1 MLLRPQTKEW
11 LATSSLTS
19 AAVKS
24 VLSTSSSTVATTNA
38 SVAASTSTSF
48 SSSSFSSSSTS
59 TPTPTPKGLQPHVV
73 TAFKP
78 RQGFDNRQHN
88 NRTPA
93 ALATTTTCRR
103 SGFVRPSSATAAAA
117 TLASAYTHLM
127 LFATIVCL
135 TVQMSN
141 AYLIIVHEDATP
153 GTVIFNASVYKL
165 GSERHYKINAHKSAH
180 FVHHLVAVNHKDGQ
194 IQLKKSLK
202 CDGIYYPNLFTF
214 YVDSTSNRL
223 RSIDYY
229 SLPIRIFVSGH
240 TCNEDRRVEEEMHA
254 RHYEEEDTGYSK
266 RRRKRFIEELDP
278 VLEYERTYGEFRESG
293 VQANSLALNYNH
305 NHSLNEFR
313 DGDLLFGNSFD
324 NEMRHR
330 ILNRKRR
337 SLLSSEL
344 ATSSATSAINLHR
357 RISEAK
363 QWISETYASYA
374 IHTTDKWNQICLRK
388 SQFINNLNA
397 FLPRS
402 ICQHC
407 KVNFLD
413 VNDERFVIEHQNRD
427 LVASRDVCIHESIWK
442 VSITFNIRCDRS
454 DIVDSDHRLKIVY
467 HYQEFN
473 DTDIARRVRR
483 ELRNQSPYF
492 EQALYVASVLE
503 EQPAGSSVT
512 TVRARDPED
521 SPVVYSM
528 VSLLDSRS
536 QSLFKVDSRTG
547 IVTTSA
553 SLDRELMDVHYFR
566 VVATDDSFPPRS
578 GTTTL
583 QVNVLD
589 CNDHSPTFE
598 AEQFEASIRE
608 GATVGST
615 VITLRATDQ
624 DIGKNAEI
632 DYGIESITD
641 GTGTLQ
647 DQEIPIFRIDAR
659 TGVIATRTSLDRETS
674 DSYNIVVTASD
685 MASAQSERKT
695 ATASVLVK
703 ILDDNDNYPQFSER
717 TYTVQVPED
726 QWGDDNVVAHIR
738 ATDAD
743 QGNNAA
749 IRYAIIGGNTQSQF
763 SIDSMSGDVSLVKPL
778 DYESVRSYRLV
789 IRAQDGGSPSRSN
802 TTQLLVNVIDTN
814 DNAPRFYTS
823 QFQESVLENVP
834 VGYNIIRVQAYD
846 SDEGANAEIA
856 YSILERDDNF
866 PLAVDARTG
875 WIQTIKQLDREE
887 QNRFAFQV
895 IAKDGGVPPKSA
907 SSTVVITVQDVND
920 NDPVFN
926 PKYYEAN
933 VGEDQPPGTPVCTV
947 TATDPD
953 EDSRLHYEITSGN
966 TRGRFAITSQNGRGL
981 ITIAQSLDYKQ
992 EKRFLL
998 TITATDSGG
1007 RADTASV
1014 NINITD
1020 ANNFAPI
1027 FENAPY
1033 SASVFED
1040 APIGTTVL
1048 VVSATDSDVGIN
1060 AQITYSLNDESING
1074 LSSPDPFSINAQTG
1088 AIVTSALLDRE
1099 TTSGYL
1105 LTVTAKDGGN
1115 PSLSDTT
1122 DVEISVTDVNDNP
1135 PQFKNPLYQASI
1147 LEDALVGTS
1156 VLQISAS
1163 DPDIGLNGR
1172 IKYLLSDRDVED
1184 GSFVVDPTSGTIR
1197 TNKNLDRESVAIY
1210 HLTAIAVD
1218 KGSPAMSSTV
1228 EVQIRLED
1236 VNDSPPTFPSDKITL
1251 YVPEN
1256 SPVGSVVGEIHAHDP
1271 DEGVNA
1277 VVHYSIIG
1285 GDDSNSFSL
1294 VTRPGSERAQL
1305 LTMTELDYESNR
1317 KRFELVIRA
1326 ASPPLRNDAHVEILV
1341 TDVNDNAPVLR
1352 DFQVI
1357 FNNFRDHF
1365 PSGDIGRIPAFDADV
1380 SDKLTY
1386 RILSGNNANLIRLN
1400 QTTGGLSLS
1409 PQLNTNV
1416 PKFATMEVSVTDG
1429 INEAKAI
1436 MQLAVRLITEDMLFN
1451 SVTVRLNEMT
1461 EEAFLSPLLNF
1472 FLDGL
1477 AAIIPCPKENIFIF
1491 SIQDD
1496 TDVTS
1501 RILNVSFSAKRPD
1514 VSHEEFYTPQYLQ
1527 ERVYLNRAI
1536 LARLATVE
1544 VLPFDD
1550 NLCVREPCLN
1560 FEECLTVLKFGNA
1573 SDFIHSDTV
1582 LFRPIYPVNTFACS
1596 CPEGFTGSKEHYLC
1610 DTEVDLCYSDPC
1622 HNGGSCVRREGG
1634 YTCVCPPSHTGV
1646 NCENDIKKL
1655 KPCMSDICEGGLS
1668 CMNNYMS
1675 SQPPPYTPT
1684 CELRSRSFSRN
1695 SFLTF
1700 ESLKQRHRFNVKL
1713 RFATVHENG
1722 LLLYNGRYNELHD
1735 FVALEVVQGHVTFTF
1750 SLGDRSEKVAVVQ
1763 NRKVS
1768 DGQWHEVELVYL
1780 NRTVT
1785 LIVDKCDTA
1794 IALAGNLGN
1803 RWNCANQTTLKLDK
1817 RCALLTETC
1826 HRFLDL
1832 TGPLQIGGL
1841 PRIPAHF
1848 PIDNQDYVGC
1858 ISDLR
1863 IDERYIDL
1871 NSYVAD
1877 NGTISGCPQRNPL
1890 CSSEPCFNGGACHEG
1905 WNTYTCECP
1914 EGYAGNNCQES
1925 IPAPWRFSG
1934 DGSLSFNPLLR
1945 PIQMPW
1951 VTSLALR
1958 TRQRNAFL
1966 IQIQIGQNSS
1976 AVICLKDGILYYIFD
1991 NEPMFL
1997 AGAFLADGEWHRVE
2011 IKWMGSELMFS
2022 VDFGQRSGAVP
2033 VAQKIQGLYVGKI
2046 VIGSAD
2052 SSIGHVDDLL
2062 PYEGCIQEVRIG
2074 ASQAVLSRPTIREN
2088 VEDGCLSKAE
2098 CPAMC
2103 TAHSSCTTSWDHA
2116 ECECLPGYV
2125 GPDCLPI
2132 CTVKPCVAGVCRA
2145 NISEPK
2151 GYRCECN
2158 STYQH
2163 GEYCEKTV
2171 QQPCPGGWWGEKVC
2185 GPCKCNVKQG
2195 YHPDCHKTTG
2205 HCHCKTNHYQPP
2217 NETACI
2223 PCDCYSIGSFN
2234 SACNPLTGQC
2244 ECREGVIG
2252 RRCDSCSNPYA
2263 EVTLNGCE
2271 VVYDACP
2278 RSFAAGVWWPR
2289 TPLGSTTV
2297 ENCPAPSRGKGQRSC
2312 NILSGGWN
2320 VADMF
2325 NCTSEPFVELRKQ
2338 LSQLEKLELELN
2350 SFVAIKT
2357 AENLQKAC
2365 TTVDRSTKVHK
2376 KPSNKDHRRYK
2387 MESSFLLNEQHAATN
2402 IKDNNVWSHELELEY
2417 LSDEMKFS
2425 HDRLYGADLLVTEGL
2440 LQELINYELMQ
2451 NGLNLT
2457 HSQDKYFI
2465 KNLVEAA
2472 SVILDRKYAGEWR
2485 RASELIQRGPD
2496 DLLDA
2501 FNKYMVVLAR
2511 SQHDTYTS
2519 PFEIVQPNM
2528 AFGLDIVTAESLF
2541 GYEPEQLSEYHK
2553 TKYFKPN
2560 AFTTESI
2567 ILPDTSGF
2575 LQHSAK
2581 QKPVIT
2587 FPKYNNYIQD
2597 KTKFDKFSKVLVPLD
2612 MLGIT
2617 PPESNEVT
2625 YGSGNDYKAIVSY
2638 AQYKDVGQLLPDMF
2652 DETITRRW
2660 GVDIE
2665 VASPILSLA
2674 ILVPSTEAEEKRIE
2688 IPYRKISTQKT
2699 YSATGS
2705 SEQEFIEVF
2714 DVPKKHGQGQ
2724 TSAAASNSGSEEHM
2738 IENIRITAHEIPPAT
2753 SVSSASSSSSSSS
2766 REHDSNEAV
2775 EIEDG
2780 EEPHIN
2786 VHFEDNIEFH
2796 GNSGEEVIISSPE
2809 DMAHE
2814 YDQSQEMHEEHE
2826 SEEHSSKGENEAF
2839 YRHRRLVKRQV
2850 EVIYPSEQMQTPQHI
2865 SYRSLG
2871 SPHLSQPIKLQMWL
2885 DIEAARFGPRSNPQC
2900 VRWNSF
2906 TNQWTRLGCQTDIPD
2921 YESMHLAASAAG
2933 ASTSA
2938 SGSNSSPA
2946 PAIIVNC
2953 TCTHISNYAVI
2964 VDVIDPEDIPEPS
2977 LLVQITS
2984 YSAFLVS
2991 LPVLLSVLIALA
3003 LLRGQQTN
3011 SNTIH
3016 QNIVLC
3022 VFFAELLFFVGMQS
3036 RRNLLENEFPCKL
3049 IAICLH
3055 YFWLAA
3061 FAWTTVD
3068 CVHLYRML
3076 TEMRDINHGP
3086 MGFYFAMGY
3095 GAPAI
3100 VVGLSVGVR
3109 AHEYGNSLFCWLSV
3123 YEPVVWWLV
3132 GPIAGMSVV
3141 NLLILFVSV
3150 QAAFTLKDHVL
3161 GFGNL
3166 RTLLWLSVV
3175 SLPLMGVMWVL
3186 AVLAASESSQLLS
3199 MLLSGVVVLH
3209 AIFCLVGYCIIN
3221 KRVRENLQRTF
3232 LRCMGRKVPLLD
3244 SSMVVSNSSHNVN
3257 GGQARPNNF
3266 LNANGYD
3273 TQRRNVGISVSSTT
3287 SRSTAKTSSSPYS
3300 ISSPSDGQLR
3310 QTSTSTSNYNSNSDA
3325 PSFLRGF
3332 DSSTTSGQR
3341 ENKSRRHHRKDSDS
3355 GSETDGRSLELASSH
3370 SSDDDES
3377 RTNRSSTT
3385 GTATSTHRS
3394 TAVSI
3399 TPSYLPNITEHVQA
3413 TTPPELN
3420 VVQSPQL
3427 FPSVNKP
3434 VYAARWSSQLPDA
3447 YLQSPANVGRWSQN
3461 TESDNEHVHH
3471 GQKITI
3477 SPNPLPN
3484 PDLTDTSYLQQHHNK
3499 INMTPSILEN
3509 LQNARPSESYDA
3521 LERESLY
3528 GRRPDN
3534 YVQYDGLPPNITNY
3548 KPPSHYGSEH
3558 DYNGSNGNNSS
3569 SNGSNHTSN
3578 GTGNGANGN
3587 GGTQIVNHM
3596 RTFNN
3601 DNAYLSDSIYDKQP
3615 RTLGSPYM
3623 SKDRIAPDIYGSR
3636 ENHYSLKKHQPPPM
3650 YGADSVHSVHS
3661 LLRNDYHHQQ
3671 QQHQQQRL
3679 HQQDHHSDRLS
3690 ENSDKNG
3697 YHFPYTAEED
3707 HLTTTA
3713 RKLSLQHS
3721 HSSSLHGSSHQILNG
3736 HHPHH
3741 MTAPNN
3747 GSHSMV
3753 NDINNPGLMGRH
3765 TLNGSRHSSRGSS
3778 PPTSSIAPMQ
3788 PLAPLTSITD
3798 TERNIDDDET
3808 TV

>member
-1 MLLRPQTKEW
+1 MLVETVRQWKCWCYKLAACKTNEKSRSNTKSKSNSKGAENCFRSKSR
-11 LATSSLTS
+11 AKSSCRS
-19 AAVKS
+19 KS
-24 VLSTSSSTVATTNA
+24 SKKI
-38 SVAASTSTSF
+38 
-48 SSSSFSSSSTS
+48 SSSSRRADDLQSSSRKKH
-59 TPTPTPKGLQPHVV
+59 TPVISLPQLH
-73 TAFKP
+73 
-78 RQGFDNRQHN
+78 
-88 NRTPA
+88 A
-93 ALATTTTCRR
+93 ALVI
-103 SGFVRPSSATAAAA
+103 FVFAILQTLPRAAD
-117 TLASAYTHLM
+117 
-127 LFATIVCL
+127 
-135 TVQMSN
+135 
-141 AYLIIVHEDATP
+141 AYLIIVHEDVPA
-153 GTVIFNASVYKL
+153 GTVFFNASVYKL
-165 GSERHYKINAHKSAH
+165 GSERNYKINAHKSAH

-194 IQLKKSLK
+194 LQLRKQLK

-229 SLPIRIFVSGH
+229 SLPVRIFVTGRD
-240 TCNEDRRVEEEMHA
+240 CNEDRRIEEEMHS
-254 RHYEEEDTGYSK
+254 RHYEEEETGYS
-266 RRRKRFIEELDP
+266 RRRRYVDTIAHPDLRYFGAYLAHSNNALDEMP
-278 VLEYERTYGEFRESG
+278 AVTPSDAD
-293 VQANSLALNYNH
+293 VMNH
-305 NHSLNEFR
+305 NNSRRAFR
-313 DGDLLFGNSFD
+313 DGDLIFGDNFD

-330 ILNRKRR
+330 ILSRKRR
-337 SLLSSEL
+337 AKEPLQLEP
-344 ATSSATSAINLHR
+344 ALHR
-357 RISEAK
+357 RITDAK
-363 QWISETYASYA
+363 QWIAETYASYA
-374 IHTTDKWNQICLRK
+374 IHTTDKWNQICLRQ

-397 FLPRS
+397 FLPKT
-402 ICQHC
+402 ICQYC

-413 VNDERFVIEHQNRD
+413 VNDERFAIEHQNHD
-427 LVASRDVCIHESIWK
+427 LVASRDVCIHESMWK
-442 VSITFNIRCDRS
+442 VSITFNIRCTRKE
-454 DIVDSDHRLKIVY
+454 IVDSDHRLKIVY

-473 DTDIARRVRR
+473 DTDIAKRVRR

-503 EQPAGSSVT
+503 EQPAGSAVT

-547 IVTTSA
+547 VVTTSA

-624 DIGKNAEI
+624 DIGKNSEI
-632 DYGIESITD
+632 EYGIESVTD

-647 DQEIPIFRIDAR
+647 DQEMPIFRIDSR
-659 TGVIATRTSLDRETS
+659 SGVISTRSTLDRETS
-674 DSYNIVVTASD
+674 DSYNLIVTASD

-695 ATASVLVK
+695 ATATVIIK

-846 SDEGANAEIA
+846 ADEGANSEIT
-856 YSILERDDNF
+856 YSISERDDNF
-866 PLAVDARTG
+866 PLAVDPRTG
-875 WIQTIKQLDREE
+875 WVQTIKQLDREE
-887 QNRFAFQV
+887 QNRFTFQV
-895 IAKDGGVPPKSA
+895 VAKDGGVPPKSA

-920 NDPVFN
+920 NDPTFN

-933 VGEDQPPGTPVCTV
+933 VGEDQPPGTPVVTV

-953 EDSRLHYEITSGN
+953 EDSRLHYELTSGN

-998 TITATDSGG
+998 TVTATDSGG
-1007 RADTASV
+1007 RSDTATV

-1033 SASVFED
+1033 SSSVFED

-1060 AQITYSLNDESING
+1060 AQITYSLNEESING
-1074 LSSPDPFSINAQTG
+1074 VGSPDPFSINAQTG

-1099 TTSGYL
+1099 TASGYL

-1135 PQFKNPLYQASI
+1135 PAFKNPLYQASI

-1156 VLQISAS
+1156 VIQVSAT

-1172 IKYLLSDRDVED
+1172 IKYLLSDRDIDD
-1184 GSFVVDPTSGTIR
+1184 GSFVIDPTSGTIR
-1197 TNKNLDRESVAIY
+1197 TNKGLDRESVATY
-1210 HLTAIAVD
+1210 HLIAIAVD
-1218 KGSPAMSSTV
+1218 KGSPPLSSTV

-1341 TDVNDNAPVLR
+1341 TDVNDNAPILR

-1365 PSGDIGRIPAFDADV
+1365 PSGEIGRIPATDADV
-1380 SDKLTY
+1380 TDKLTY

-1400 QTTGGLSLS
+1400 ATSGGLILS

-1436 MQLAVRLITEDMLFN
+1436 MQLSVRLITEDMLFN

-1477 AAIIPCPKENIFIF
+1477 AAIIPCPKEHIFIF

-1496 TDVTS
+1496 TDVAS

-1573 SDFIHSDTV
+1573 SEFIHSDTV

-1622 HNGGSCVRREGG
+1622 HNGGTCVRREGG
-1634 YTCVCPPSHTGV
+1634 YTCICSAKHTGV
-1646 NCENDIKKL
+1646 NCETDISTL
-1655 KPCMSDICEGGLS
+1655 KPCMSDACDGGYS
-1668 CMNNYMS
+1668 CMNSFLS
-1675 SQPPPYTPT
+1675 SQPPPYTAT
-1684 CELRSRSFSRN
+1684 CELRSRSFSKN

-1700 ESLKQRHRFNVKL
+1700 ESLKQRHRFNLKL
-1713 RFATVHENG
+1713 QFATVHENG

-1735 FVALEVVQGHVTFTF
+1735 FIALEILEGHVSFSY
-1750 SLGDRSEKVAVVQ
+1750 SLGDNKQRVSIVQ
-1763 NRKVS
+1763 QTKVS
-1768 DGQWHEVELVYL
+1768 DGEWHDIEVIYL

-1785 LIVDKCDTA
+1785 LVLDKCDTA
-1794 IALAGNLGN
+1794 IALAGSLGD
-1803 RWNCANQTTLKLDK
+1803 RWRCANQTTLNLDK

-1848 PIDNQDYVGC
+1848 PVDNQDFIGC

-1863 IDERYIDL
+1863 IDEHYIDL

-1877 NGTISGCPQRNPL
+1877 NGTISGCPQKSPL
-1890 CSSEPCFNGGACHEG
+1890 CSSEPCFNGGVCREG
-1905 WNTYTCECP
+1905 WNTYNCECP
-1914 EGYAGNNCQES
+1914 EGYAGNACQET

-1945 PIQMPW
+1945 PIQLPW
-1951 VTSLALR
+1951 ITSLQMR
-1958 TRQRNAFL
+1958 TLQLDAFL
-1966 IQIQIGQNSS
+1966 LQIQIGQNSS
-1976 AVICLKDGILYYIFD
+1976 ALLCLKNGILYYIYD
-1991 NEPMFL
+1991 NEPMYL
-1997 AGAFLADGEWHRVE
+1997 AGAYLSDGNWHRIEV
-2011 IKWMGSELMFS
+2011 KWLGSEIQFS
-2022 VDFGQRSGAVP
+2022 VDYGQRTGVVP
-2033 VAQKIQGLYVGKI
+2033 MSQKVQGLYVGKI

-2052 SSIGHVDDLL
+2052 GSIGAVGDLL
-2062 PYEGCIQEVRIG
+2062 PFEGCIQNVRIG
-2074 ASQAVLSRPTIREN
+2074 AAQTVLSRPSIREN
-2088 VEDGCLSKAE
+2088 VEDGCMSRAE
-2098 CPAMC
+2098 CPETC
-2103 TAHSSCTTSWDHA
+2103 PPHSTCTTTWDEAH
-2116 ECECLPGYV
+2116 CDCLPGYV
-2125 GPDCLPI
+2125 GGDCLPI

-2145 NISEPK
+2145 NVSLPR
-2151 GYRCECN
+2151 GYKCECN
-2158 STYQH
+2158 NSLQH

-2185 GPCKCNVKQG
+2185 GPCKCNLKKG
-2195 YHPDCHKTTG
+2195 YHPDCNKMTG
-2205 HCHCKTNHYQPP
+2205 QCYCKTNHYQPH
-2217 NETACI
+2217 NETACLA
-2223 PCDCYSIGSFN
+2223 CDCYSIGSFS

-2278 RSFAAGVWWPR
+2278 RSFAAGIWWPR

-2297 ENCPAPSRGKGQRSC
+2297 ENCPTPARGKGQRTC
-2312 NILSGGWN
+2312 DAMSGGWN
-2320 VADMF
+2320 QPDMF
-2325 NCTSEPFVELRKQ
+2325 NCTSDPFVELRKQ

-2350 SFVAIKT
+2350 SFVAIKMV
-2357 AENLQKAC
+2357 ENLQHAC
-2365 TTVDRSTKVHK
+2365 ETVDRSSAVK
-2376 KPSNKDHRRYK
+2376 KKLVKDSRRYK
-2387 MESSFLLNEQHAATN
+2387 MESSFLLNEGSN
-2402 IKDNNVWSHELELEY
+2402 MWSNELEMDY
-2417 LSDEMKFS
+2417 LSDELKFS
-2425 HDRLYGADLLVTEGL
+2425 HDRLYGADLLVTEGI

-2451 NGLNLT
+2451 GGLNLT

-2465 KNLVEAA
+2465 KNLVDAA
-2472 SVILDRKYAGEWR
+2472 SIILDRKYSHEWK
-2485 RASELIQRGPD
+2485 RATELIQRGPD
-2496 DLLDA
+2496 DLVDA
-2501 FNKYMVVLAR
+2501 FNKYMVVLAS
-2511 SQHDTYTS
+2511 SQHDTYTN
-2519 PFEIVQPNM
+2519 PFEIVQRNM
-2528 AFGLDIVTAESLF
+2528 VFALDIITTESLF
-2541 GYEPEQLSEYHK
+2541 GYEPEQLSEYHR
-2553 TKYFKPN
+2553 TKLNLKPN
-2560 AFTTESI
+2560 AFTTESV

-2597 KTKFDKFSKVLVPLD
+2597 KTKFDKYTKVLVPLD

-2617 PPESNEVT
+2617 PPGSNEVT
-2625 YGSGNDYKAIVSY
+2625 QSQSDYRAIIAY
-2638 AQYKDVGQLLPDMF
+2638 AQYKDVGQLLPEMF

-2665 VASPILSLA
+2665 VATPILSLA
-2674 ILVPSTEAEEKRIE
+2674 ILVPSSDSEEKRIE
-2688 IPYRKISTQKT
+2688 IPYRKISSQKV
-2699 YSATGS
+2699 S
-2705 SEQEFIEVF
+2705 SNEQQFIEVF
-2714 DVPKKHGQGQ
+2714 DVRKNNGG
-2724 TSAAASNSGSEEHM
+2724 SGSDEHM
-2738 IENIRITAHEIPPAT
+2738 IENIRITAHEIPPPPQAPQ
-2753 SVSSASSSSSSSS
+2753 SASAEVSS
-2766 REHDSNEAV
+2766 REKNAEQEITSNEAMEV
-2775 EIEDG
+2775 VDG
-2780 EEPHIN
+2780 GEPHISVRFDN
-2786 VHFEDNIEFH
+2786 DNIEFH
-2796 GNSGEEVIISSPE
+2796 GDTGEEVDVAASPE
-2809 DMAHE
+2809 IGNPH
-2814 YDQSQEMHEEHE
+2814 YDAPASSAE
-2826 SEEHSSKGENEAF
+2826 SASAEQTKGENEAI
-2839 YRHRRLVKRQV
+2839 YRTRRRLVKRQV
-2850 EVIYPSEQMQTPQHI
+2850 EVIYPSEQQTQQHVI
-2865 SYRSLG
+2865 YRSLG

-2906 TNQWTRLGCQTDIPD
+2906 TNQWTRLGCLTEVPD
-2921 YESMHLAASAAG
+2921 FDELPLDG
-2933 ASTSA
+2933 Q
-2938 SGSNSSPA
+2938 P
-2946 PAIIVNC
+2946 IIVNC

-2964 VDVIDPEDIPEPS
+2964 VDLIDPEDIPEPS

-2984 YSAFLVS
+2984 YSAFMVS
-2991 LPVLLSVLIALA
+2991 LPVLLSVLVALA

-3095 GAPAI
+3095 GAPSI

-3150 QAAFTLKDHVL
+3150 KAAFTLKDHVL

-3175 SLPLMGVMWVL
+3175 SLPMMGVMWVL
-3186 AVLAASESSQLLS
+3186 AVLAASENSQMLS
-3199 MLLSGVVVLH
+3199 ILLSGVVVLH
-3209 AIFCLVGYCIIN
+3209 SIFCLIGYCIIN

-3244 SSMVVSNSSHNVN
+3244 SSLVVSNSSHNVN
-3257 GGQARPNNF
+3257 GTTRPNNF
-3266 LNANGYD
+3266 LPGSYD
-3273 TQRRNVGISVSSTT
+3273 TARRNVGISVSSTT

-3300 ISSPSDGQLR
+3300 DGQLR
-3310 QTSTSTSNYNSNSDA
+3310 QTSTSTSNYNSASDA

-3332 DSSTTSGQR
+3332 ESSTGGGTGGGGRR
-3341 ENKSRRHHRKDSDS
+3341 EEKSRRHRKDSDS

-3377 RTNRSSTT
+3377 RTARSS
-3385 GTATSTHRS
+3385 GTHRS
-3394 TAVSI
+3394 TGVSA

-3434 VYAARWSSQLPDA
+3434 VYAPRWSSQLPDA
-3447 YLQSPANVGRWSQN
+3447 YLQPPANVGRWSQE
-3461 TESDNEHVHH
+3461 TGSDNELVH
-3471 GQKITI
+3471 GQKVTI

-3499 INMTPSILEN
+3499 INMPPSILEN
-3509 LQNARPSESYDA
+3509 LQNVRNDSNYDA
-3521 LERESLY
+3521 LERDSLY
-3528 GRRPDN
+3528 RRKDYPDS
-3534 YVQYDGLPPNITNY
+3534 YGQFDTLPVTGSY
-3548 KPPSHYGSEH
+3548 KPPSHYGSEK
-3558 DYNGSNGNNSS
+3558 DYNGSNG
-3569 SNGSNHTSN
+3569 G
-3578 GTGNGANGN
+3578 GGGGN
-3587 GGTQIVNHM
+3587 GGTLIVNHM
-3596 RTFNN
+3596 RSFHP
-3601 DNAYLSDSIYDKQP
+3601 DAAYLSDSIYDKQ
-3615 RTLGSPYM
+3615 RHSPYM
-3623 SKDRIAPDIYGSR
+3623 SKERITPDIYGSR
-3636 ENHYSLKKHQPPPM
+3636 ENHYSLKKPHM
-3650 YGADSVHSVHS
+3650 YVGAGADSMHSVHS
-3661 LLRNDYHHQQ
+3661 LLKNDYQAQQQRQHQLQQQQQ
-3671 QQHQQQRL
+3671 QQHLQQHQLQQQ
-3679 HQQDHHSDRLS
+3679 HQPSSADYHSDRMS
-3690 ENSDKNG
+3690 EGSDKNG

-3707 HLTTTA
+3707 HMAATA
-3713 RKLSLQHS
+3713 RKLSHQRNPS
-3721 HSSSLHGSSHQILNG
+3721 PSLHSSHQMLNG
-3736 HHPHH
+3736 HAH
-3741 MTAPNN
+3741 T
-3747 GSHSMV
+3747 V
-3753 NDINNPGLMGRH
+3753 NDMNNPGLLGRH
-3765 TLNGSRHSSRGSS
+3765 TLNSSSRHGSRTSS
-3778 PPTSSIAPMQ
+3778 PPSSIVAPMQ
-3788 PLAPLTSITD
+3788 PLAPISSITD

>member
-1 MLLRPQTKEW
+1 MQTK
-11 LATSSLTS
+11 SSLRS
-19 AAVKS
+19 P
-24 VLSTSSSTVATTNA
+24 LLLLLL
-38 SVAASTSTSF
+38 
-48 SSSSFSSSSTS
+48 
-59 TPTPTPKGLQPHVV
+59 LQ
-73 TAFKP
+73 
-78 RQGFDNRQHN
+78 
-88 NRTPA
+88 
-93 ALATTTTCRR
+93 LAIQIAQI
-103 SGFVRPSSATAAAA
+103 SG
-117 TLASAYTHLM
+117 
-127 LFATIVCL
+127 
-135 TVQMSN
+135 
-141 AYLIIVHEDATP
+141 YLIIVHEQTP
-153 GTVIFNASVYKL
+153 PGAVIFNASVYKL
-165 GSERHYKINAHKSAH
+165 GSERHYKINAHKSAN
-180 FVHHLVAVNHKDGQ
+180 FVHHLVAVSHKDGQ

-229 SLPIRIFVSGH
+229 SLPVRIFISGH
-240 TCNEDRRVEEEMHA
+240 SCNEDRRIEQELHHMH
-254 RHYEEEDTGYSK
+254 HFEEEDNTGYSK
-266 RRRKRFIEELDP
+266 RRRRRRDLRQEFLQLDGNQ
-278 VLEYERTYGEFRESG
+278 LEQAYSENSTDFRP
-293 VQANSLALNYNH
+293 
-305 NHSLNEFR
+305 
-313 DGDLLFGNSFD
+313 GDLIFGNSFD

-330 ILNRKRR
+330 ILSRKRR
-337 SLLSSEL
+337 GVSTDPLQLQP
-344 ATSSATSAINLHR
+344 ALHR
-357 RISEAK
+357 RITDAK

-388 SQFINNLNA
+388 SQLINNLSA
-397 FLPRS
+397 FLPKS
-402 ICQHC
+402 VCQHC

-413 VNDERFVIEHQNRD
+413 VNDERFAIEHQNRD
-427 LVASRDVCIHESIWK
+427 LVASRDVCIHESMWK
-442 VSITFNIRCDRS
+442 VSITFNIRCNLN

-467 HYQEFN
+467 HHQEFN
-473 DTDIARRVRR
+473 DTDIAKRVRR

-503 EQPAGSSVT
+503 EQPAGAAVT

-547 IVTTSA
+547 VVTTSA

-624 DIGKNAEI
+624 DIGKNSEI
-632 DYGIESITD
+632 EYGIEGVTD
-641 GTGTLQ
+641 GVGNAQ
-647 DQEIPIFRIDAR
+647 DQEMPIFRIDSR
-659 TGVIATRTSLDRETS
+659 SGVISTRSSLDRETS
-674 DSYNIVVTASD
+674 DSYHLLVTASD
-685 MASAQSERKT
+685 MAAAQSERKT

-726 QWGDDNVVAHIR
+726 QWGDDNNVAHIR

-802 TTQLLVNVIDTN
+802 TTQLLVNVIDAN

-846 SDEGANAEIA
+846 SDEGANAEIS
-856 YSILERDDNF
+856 YSISERDDNF
-866 PLAVDARTG
+866 PLAVDPRTG
-875 WIQTIKQLDREE
+875 WVQTIKQLDREE
-887 QNRFAFQV
+887 QSRFAFQV
-895 IAKDGGVPPKSA
+895 VAKDGGVPPKSA
-907 SSTVVITVQDVND
+907 SSSVVITVQDVND
-920 NDPVFN
+920 NDPTFN

-933 VGEDQPPGTPVCTV
+933 VGEDQPPGTPVTTV

-953 EDSRLHYEITSGN
+953 EDSRLHYEISTGN

-981 ITIAQSLDYKQ
+981 ITIAQPLDYKQ

-998 TITATDSGG
+998 TVTATDSGG
-1007 RADTASV
+1007 RSDTATV
-1014 NINITD
+1014 HINITD

-1040 APIGTTVL
+1040 APVGTTVL

-1060 AQITYSLNDESING
+1060 AQITYSLNEESING
-1074 LSSPDPFSINAQTG
+1074 LSSPDPFTINPQTG
-1088 AIVTSALLDRE
+1088 AIITSAALDRE

-1122 DVEISVTDVNDNP
+1122 DVEISVTDVNDNAP
-1135 PQFKNPLYQASI
+1135 AFKNPLYQSSI

-1156 VLQISAS
+1156 VIQVSAS

-1184 GSFVVDPTSGTIR
+1184 GSFVIDPTSGTIR
-1197 TNKNLDRESVAIY
+1197 TNKGLDRESVAVY

-1218 KGSPAMSSTV
+1218 KGSPPLSSTV

-1236 VNDSPPTFPSDKITL
+1236 VNDSPPTFASDKITL

-1305 LTMTELDYESNR
+1305 LTMTELDYESSR
-1317 KRFELVIRA
+1317 KRFELVVRA
-1326 ASPPLRNDAHVEILV
+1326 ASPPLRNDAHIEILV
-1341 TDVNDNAPVLR
+1341 TDVNDNAPELR

-1365 PSGDIGRIPAFDADV
+1365 PSGEIGRIPAFDADV
-1380 SDKLTY
+1380 SDKLNY
-1386 RILSGNNANLIRLN
+1386 RILSGNNANLLRLN
-1400 QTTGGLSLS
+1400 SSSGGLILS

-1416 PKFATMEVSVTDG
+1416 PKFATMEVSVSDG

-1436 MQLAVRLITEDMLFN
+1436 MQLSVRLITEDMLFN

-1514 VSHEEFYTPQYLQ
+1514 VSHEEYYTPQYLQ

-1573 SDFIHSDTV
+1573 SEFIHSDTV

-1622 HNGGSCVRREGG
+1622 QNGGSCVRREGG
-1634 YTCVCPPSHTGV
+1634 YTCVCPDTHTGP
-1646 NCENDIKKL
+1646 NCETSISKL
-1655 KPCMSDICEGGLS
+1655 RPCMSDACEGGLS
-1668 CMNNYMS
+1668 CMQNYLS
-1675 SQPPPYTPT
+1675 SQPPPYTST

-1700 ESLKQRHRFNVKL
+1700 ESLKQRHRFNLKL
-1713 RFATVHENG
+1713 RFATVQDNG

-1735 FVALEVVQGHVTFTF
+1735 YIALELLDGHIGFSF
-1750 SLGDRSEKVAVVQ
+1750 SLGDSSERVSLVQ
-1763 NRKVS
+1763 PSKVS
-1768 DGQWHEVELVYL
+1768 DGKWHEVEIIYF

-1785 LIVDKCDTA
+1785 LVLDKCDTA
-1794 IALAGNLGN
+1794 IALSGQLSAP
-1803 RWNCANQTTLKLDK
+1803 WNCANQTTLKLDK

-1832 TGPLQIGGL
+1832 TGPLQVGGL

-1848 PIDNQDYVGC
+1848 PVANRDFVGC

-1863 IDERYIDL
+1863 IDERYVDL

-1877 NGTISGCPQRNPL
+1877 NGTISGCPQKSPL
-1890 CSSEPCFNGGACHEG
+1890 CSSEPCFNGGTCHEG
-1905 WNTYTCECP
+1905 WSTYSCECP
-1914 EGYAGNNCQES
+1914 EGYAGNNCQDN

-1945 PIQMPW
+1945 PIQLPW
-1951 VTSLALR
+1951 LTSFSIR
-1958 TRQRNAFL
+1958 TRQEDAF
-1966 IQIQIGQNSS
+1966 IMQIQIGQNSS
-1976 AVICLKDGILYYIFD
+1976 TVICLKHGILYYIYD
-1991 NEPMFL
+1991 NEPMYL
-1997 AGAFLADGEWHRVE
+1997 AGAYLSDGDWHRVE
-2011 IKWMGSELMFS
+2011 IKWQQGSEIQFS
-2022 VDFGQRSGAVP
+2022 VDYGQRTGSVP
-2033 VAQKIQGLYVGKI
+2033 MSQKVQGLYVGKI
-2046 VIGSAD
+2046 VMGSVDGTIGTVQDA
-2052 SSIGHVDDLL
+2052 V
-2062 PYEGCIQEVRIG
+2062 PFEGCLQDVRIG
-2074 ASQAVLSRPTIREN
+2074 ASQSVLSRPTIREN
-2088 VEDGCLSKAE
+2088 VEDGCESRAQ
-2098 CPAMC
+2098 CPNSC
-2103 TAHSSCTTSWDHA
+2103 PAHSSCVSSWDEA
-2116 ECECLPGYV
+2116 KCECSSGYV
-2125 GPDCLPI
+2125 GTDCAPI
-2132 CTVKPCVAGVCRA
+2132 CTVKPCAAGVCRA
-2145 NISEPK
+2145 NVSLSR
-2151 GYRCECN
+2151 GYSCECN
-2158 STYQH
+2158 SSYQH
-2163 GEYCEKTV
+2163 GDYCERTL
-2171 QQPCPGGWWGEKVC
+2171 QQPCPGGWWGERVC
-2185 GPCKCNVKQG
+2185 GPCKCNIKQG
-2195 YHPDCHKTTG
+2195 YHPDCNKTTG
-2205 HCHCKTNHYQPP
+2205 QCYCKTNHYQPP
-2217 NETACI
+2217 NETACLA
-2223 PCDCYSIGSFN
+2223 CDCYSIGSFN
-2234 SACNPLTGQC
+2234 SACNRLTGQC

-2278 RSFAAGVWWPR
+2278 RSFAAGIWWPR
-2289 TPLGSTTV
+2289 TPLGSVTI
-2297 ENCPAPSRGKGQRSC
+2297 ENCPLPARGKGQRSC
-2312 NILSGGWN
+2312 DSQTGSWSTP
-2320 VADMF
+2320 DMY
-2325 NCTSEPFVELRKQ
+2325 NCTSEPFVELRRQ

-2350 SFVAIKT
+2350 SFVAIKM
-2357 AENLQKAC
+2357 AEQLQHAC
-2365 TTVDRSTKVHK
+2365 ETVDRSAVS
-2376 KPSNKDHRRYK
+2376 KPPAPKHNRRYK
-2387 MESSFLLNEQHAATN
+2387 MESSFLQNAGGAGGA
-2402 IKDNNVWSHELELEY
+2402 VWSHELEMDY
-2417 LSDEMKFS
+2417 LSDELKFS
-2425 HDRLYGADLLVTEGL
+2425 HDRLYGADLLVTEGI

-2451 NGLNLT
+2451 SGLNLT

-2465 KNLVEAA
+2465 KNLVDAA
-2472 SVILDRKYAGEWR
+2472 SVILDRKYDAEWK
-2485 RASELIQRGPD
+2485 RATELIQRGPD
-2496 DLLDA
+2496 DLVDA

-2511 SQHDTYTS
+2511 SQHDTYTN
-2519 PFEIVQPNM
+2519 PFEIVQRNM
-2528 AFGLDIVTAESLF
+2528 VLGLDIVTTESLF

-2553 TKYFKPN
+2553 AKYLKPN
-2560 AFTTESI
+2560 AFTTESV

-2581 QKPVIT
+2581 QKPVIS
-2587 FPKYNNYIQD
+2587 FPKYNNYILD
-2597 KTKFDKFSKVLVPLD
+2597 KHKFDKYTKVLVPLE

-2617 PPESNEVT
+2617 PPESDEVT
-2625 YGSGNDYKAIVSY
+2625 QGSRGNDYRAIVAY
-2638 AQYKDVGQLLPDMF
+2638 AQYKDVGQLLPDLY

-2660 GVDIE
+2660 GVDVE
-2665 VASPILSLA
+2665 LATPILSLQ
-2674 ILVPSTEAEEKRIE
+2674 ILVPSAEREQQRLE
-2688 IPYRKISTQKT
+2688 IPSRKISSAGGSYT
-2699 YSATGS
+2699 SATGS
-2705 SEQEFIEVF
+2705 SSSSSTSSATAGSSSTTTGSSRNPSSTFNSGSSEQQFVEVF
-2714 DVPKKHGQGQ
+2714 DVPKAP
-2724 TSAAASNSGSEEHM
+2724 TSSSEQQ
-2738 IENIRITAHEIPPAT
+2738 IEDIRITAHEIPPPA
-2753 SVSSASSSSSSSS
+2753 SA
-2766 REHDSNEAV
+2766 EQQEANSNEA
-2775 EIEDG
+2775 IEVG
-2780 EEPHIN
+2780 EQPHIRLN
-2786 VHFEDNIEFH
+2786 LEDIEFH
-2796 GNSGEEVIISSPE
+2796 GNSGEELSGDNSPE
-2809 DMAHE
+2809 QLNPNYEGNTD
-2814 YDQSQEMHEEHE
+2814 S
-2826 SEEHSSKGENEAF
+2826 SEQPKGENDAI
-2839 YRHRRLVKRQV
+2839 YRDRRLVKRQV
-2850 EVIYPSEQMQTPQHI
+2850 EVIYPSEQLLKPEHMV
-2865 SYRSLG
+2865 YRSLG

-2885 DIEAARFGPRSNPQC
+2885 DMDAARFGPRSNPQC

-2906 TNQWTRLGCQTDIPD
+2906 TNQWTRLGCQTEIPD
-2921 YESMHLAASAAG
+2921 FDGDFATVSQL
-2933 ASTSA
+2933 
-2938 SGSNSSPA
+2938 P
-2946 PAIIVNC
+2946 ILINC
-2953 TCTHISNYAVI
+2953 SCTHISNYAVI
-2964 VDVIDPEDIPEPS
+2964 VDIIDPEDIPEPS

-2984 YSAFLVS
+2984 YSAFMVS
-2991 LPVLLSVLIALA
+2991 LPLLLGVLLALA

-3022 VFFAELLFFVGMQS
+3022 VFCAELLFFVGMQS
-3036 RRNLLENEFPCKL
+3036 RRHLLENEFPCKL

-3095 GAPAI
+3095 GAPAV

-3150 QAAFTLKDHVL
+3150 KAAFTLKDHVL

-3186 AVLAASESSQLLS
+3186 AVLAASEHSQLLS
-3199 MLLSGVVVLH
+3199 LLLSGVVLLH
-3209 AIFCLVGYCIIN
+3209 ALFCLIGYCIIN
-3221 KRVRENLQRTF
+3221 KRVRENLQRTC

-3257 GGQARPNNF
+3257 GAARPNNF
-3266 LNANGYD
+3266 LAGNYD
-3273 TQRRNVGISVSSTT
+3273 TTRRNIGISASSTT

-3300 ISSPSDGQLR
+3300 DGQLR
-3310 QTSTSTSNYNSNSDA
+3310 QTSTSTSNYNSASDA

-3332 DSSTTSGQR
+3332 ESSTTGRSRGER
-3341 ENKSRRHHRKDSDS
+3341 EEKSRRQRKDSDS

-3377 RTNRSSTT
+3377 RTARSS
-3385 GTATSTHRS
+3385 GTHRS
-3394 TAVSI
+3394 TAASA
-3399 TPSYLPNITEHVQA
+3399 TPAYLPNITEHVQA

-3434 VYAARWSSQLPDA
+3434 VYAPRWSSQLPDA
-3447 YLQSPANVGRWSQN
+3447 YLQSPPNIGRWSQD
-3461 TESDNEHVHH
+3461 TGSDNEHVH
-3471 GQKITI
+3471 GQKMTI

-3484 PDLTDTSYLQQHHNK
+3484 PDLTDTSYMQQHHNK

-3509 LQNARPSESYDA
+3509 IRDARDGYED
-3521 LERESLY
+3521 SLY
-3528 GRRPDN
+3528 GRRNDYPDK
-3534 YVQYDGLPPNITNY
+3534 YGSY
-3548 KPPSHYGSEH
+3548 KPPSHYGSEK
-3558 DYNGSNGNNSS
+3558 DYPG
-3569 SNGSNHTSN
+3569 
-3578 GTGNGANGN
+3578 GN
-3587 GGTQIVNHM
+3587 GGASGSQTIGHL
-3596 RTFNN
+3596 RSFHP
-3601 DNAYLSDSIYDKQP
+3601 DAAYLSDNIYDKQ
-3615 RTLGSPYM
+3615 RTLGSGYLGAKSESPYL
-3623 SKDRIAPDIYGSR
+3623 SKDRITPDIYGSR
-3636 ENHYSLKKHQPPPM
+3636 DGHYSLKRQPA
-3650 YGADSVHSVHS
+3650 YATDSLHSVHS
-3661 LLRNDYHHQQ
+3661 LLKNDYQQ
-3671 QQHQQQRL
+3671 QQQQQ
-3679 HQQDHHSDRLS
+3679 QQQAQHADRLS
-3690 ENSDKNG
+3690 EGSDKNG

-3707 HLTTTA
+3707 HLQQQA
-3713 RKLSLQHS
+3713 RKLSAS
-3721 HSSSLHGSSHQILNG
+3721 HLMPM
-3736 HHPHH
+3736 HPH
-3741 MTAPNN
+3741 AAL
-3747 GSHSMV
+3747 V
-3753 NDINNPGLMGRH
+3753 NDINNPGLLARH
-3765 TLNGSRHSSRGSS
+3765 TLNGHGLVTPNGLGVNGVGGGGGSSRHSSRASS
-3778 PPTSSIAPMQ
+3778 PPSNMVAPMQ
-3788 PLAPLTSITD
+3788 PLGPLASITD
-3798 TERNIDDDET
+3798 TDWNWERLKQI
-3808 TV
+3808 